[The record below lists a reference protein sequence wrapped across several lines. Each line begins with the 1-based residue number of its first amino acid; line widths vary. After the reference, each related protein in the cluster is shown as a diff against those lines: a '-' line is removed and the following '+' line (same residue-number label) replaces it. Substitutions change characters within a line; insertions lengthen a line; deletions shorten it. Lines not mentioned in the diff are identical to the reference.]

1 VNVENIIRNVRVLW
15 RADRIIAEI
24 QLRRLLAGAVTR
36 AFAGLF
42 AAFGVLMLELAAYF
56 ALVQVWTA
64 IASAMALG
72 VFNLAL
78 AGFILLVAG
87 RAGKAGGDYE
97 VAMAL
102 HNSAVEN
109 LQLQARSFETVRSS
123 GLGIESILSAVAVP
137 AITMLVKSLRQR
149 KAPAE

>member
-1 VNVENIIRNVRVLW
+1 VNVENIIKNVRVLW
-15 RADRIIAEI
+15 RADRILAEI
-24 QLRRLLAGAVTR
+24 QLRRLLAGVVAR

-42 AAFGVLMLELAAYF
+42 AAFGVLMFELAAYF

-64 IASAMALG
+64 IASAIALG
-72 VFNLAL
+72 AFNLVL
-78 AGFILLVAG
+78 AGLVLVAAG
-87 RAGKAGGDYE
+87 RAGKAGSDYE

-109 LQLQARSFETVRSS
+109 LQLQARSGEFARSS
-123 GLGIESILSAVAVP
+123 GPGIESILSAVAVP

-149 KAPAE
+149 KTTAE